1 MFMTP
6 IEIAIAAPLRSLRL
20 FSVALLLTVAK
31 ATGPWPPD
39 LTRRTPCWWLD
50 RRHAERGAGP
60 GPRRAVGSRPR
71 AARHGPR
78 PRARLPAG
86 ARHGVGAGPG
96 DARRL
101 PGPGVGAAPR
111 GALRRGGRRARPGGP
126 GHAAPEAGAAGRA
139 GRRRGGGHPAA
150 RPAGRTDQ

>member
-6 IEIAIAAPLRSLRL
+6 IEIAIAAPLRSLRR
-20 FSVALLLTVAK
+20 FSVALLLTVGK
-31 ATGPWPPD
+31 ATGPSPSD

-50 RRHAERGAGP
+50 RDHAQGGVGP

-78 PRARLPAG
+78 PRSRLPAG

-101 PGPGVGAAPR
+101 PGPRVRAAPR
-111 GALRRGGRRARPGGP
+111 GALRRGGRLAGPGGP
-126 GHAAPEAGAAGRA
+126 GDAAPEAGAARRS
-139 GRRRGGGHPAA
+139 GRRRCGGHPAA
-150 RPAGRTDQ
+150 RPR